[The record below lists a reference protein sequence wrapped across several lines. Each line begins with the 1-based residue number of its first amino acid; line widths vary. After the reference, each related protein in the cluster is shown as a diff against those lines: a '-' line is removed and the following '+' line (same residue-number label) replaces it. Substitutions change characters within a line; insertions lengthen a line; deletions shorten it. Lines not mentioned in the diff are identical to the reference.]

1 MQEQMALVLYIVAQ
15 YLCYDFSIC
24 SFTTVEVDSSN
35 EFQVGVDSS
44 DTVDIP
50 TVLESRT
57 DRCLVQVLGL
67 ALKPC
72 E

>member
-1 MQEQMALVLYIVAQ
+1 M
-15 YLCYDFSIC
+15 
-24 SFTTVEVDSSN
+24 
-35 EFQVGVDSS
+35 DSS

-50 TVLESRT
+50 TVLEART
-57 DRCLVQVLGL
+57 DGRLVQVLGL